1 MAGVAADALV
11 HVNAVIE
18 ENEVG
23 KLIHPRP
30 VQGLTGAVAG
40 ADWFEQLSVSPDL
53 RMAVNAGLGGRNAG
67 EARGLD
73 RGMAVTAVDAESGDM
88 MLVAE
93 RDRLRLAH
101 SGVGDVRRALD
112 LHRDPTERGNHEDR
126 AKNRGPGQSIR
137 TAMKNLR
144 HAYGQASESK
154 MRPQR
159 STIHGSV
166 IVTSKRHPDYFAASN
181 ENWKL

>member
-53 RMAVNAGLGGRNAG
+53 RMAVHAGLGGRNAG

-73 RGMAVTAVDAESGDM
+73 RGMAVTAVDAEAGDM

-101 SGVGDVRRALD
+101 SGVGDVKRALG
-112 LHRDPTERGNHEDR
+112 LPRDPTERGNHEDR
-126 AKNRGPGQSIR
+126 AKKPGPGERSQ
-137 TAMKNLR
+137 TAMEKLR
-144 HAYGQASESK
+144 HAYAHAS
-154 MRPQR
+154 
-159 STIHGSV
+159 
-166 IVTSKRHPDYFAASN
+166 A
-181 ENWKL
+181 